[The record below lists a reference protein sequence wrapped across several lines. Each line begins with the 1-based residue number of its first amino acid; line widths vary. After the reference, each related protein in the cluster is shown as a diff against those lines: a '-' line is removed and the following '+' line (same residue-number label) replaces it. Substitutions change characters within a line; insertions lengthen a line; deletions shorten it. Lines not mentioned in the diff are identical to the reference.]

1 MNEHREAMIRLLTG
15 EADDRERERFLARL
29 EREPALQ
36 AEFDRLQTLGHSLSG
51 VDRPAFEPFFAGRVM
66 HRLARER
73 GGSGSMYESL
83 RWMFARVALASLV
96 ACVGLGVYNTVIAS
110 NAEIGSSALESA
122 LGVPAENLETV
133 YLLASE

>member
-1 MNEHREAMIRLLTG
+1 MTEHREELTRLL
-15 EADDRERERFLARL
+15 ED
-29 EREPALQ
+29 
-36 AEFDRLQTLGHSLSG
+36 

-73 GGSGSMYESL
+73 AAAGSMYESL

-110 NAEIGSSALESA
+110 NTEIGSSALESA

-133 YLLASE
+133 YLLAAE